1 MMNEIPTMTLSSQ
14 TGPGVFFWRKES
26 ARSTL
31 WQWKQSG
38 LLSAPQWYP
47 AGASIFARSAA
58 PRDAFLLERGVV
70 AFARDPVT
78 REKSGIGALC
88 LPGNLFGHY
97 PGGLA
102 DDSLH
107 SVIALTRCMVYRIS
121 REKMLAA
128 LQKGGETALFI
139 VCQYLHNLLCARA
152 RATESSTKGTKA
164 RLEHLLLE
172 LASVLEDRGPAG
184 CIRLPLKDK
193 ELAGI
198 LGISPQQFSVI
209 KKEMEGEKVIACF
222 GQRNKLALRSGGA
235 KIQFFKVYGCKRIP
249 SIASSA

>member
-1 MMNEIPTMTLSSQ
+1 MMNEIPIVTLPSP
-14 TGPGVFFWRKES
+14 TGPGVFLWRKES

-38 LLSAPQWYP
+38 LLSVPLWYP
-47 AGASIFARSAA
+47 AGAPIFDRNAA
-58 PRDAFLLERGVV
+58 PRDAFLLEKGIV
-70 AFARDPVT
+70 AFERNRVAK
-78 REKSGIGALC
+78 EKSGVCALC

-97 PGGLA
+97 PGDLA

-128 LQKGGETALFI
+128 LHKGGETALFI
-139 VCQYLHNLLCARA
+139 VSQYLHNLLCARA
-152 RATESSTKGTKA
+152 RATESSTKGTKV

-184 CIRLPLKDK
+184 RIRLPLKDK

-209 KKEMEGEKVIACF
+209 KKEMEGEKVIGCF

-235 KIQFFKVYGCKRIP
+235 KIQFFKVYRYKRIS
-249 SIASSA
+249 SIA